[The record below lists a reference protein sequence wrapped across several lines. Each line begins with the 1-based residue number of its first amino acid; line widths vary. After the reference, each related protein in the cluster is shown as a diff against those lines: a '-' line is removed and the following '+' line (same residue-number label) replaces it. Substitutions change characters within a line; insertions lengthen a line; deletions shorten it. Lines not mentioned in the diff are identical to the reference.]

1 MIAKL
6 KGLVDSTGEDW
17 AVIDVNGVG
26 YMVSGSSRMLGSLPR
41 AGEAVALFVETIV
54 REDAISLFGFADAQE
69 RDLFRLLTSVQGVGA
84 KVALGILSALSPS
97 ELQNAIAAQDKT
109 AVARAKGVGPKVA
122 TRIVTELKDKVT
134 GLIFQPQGV
143 QMPATS
149 GAAPAAPA
157 ADNSVVA
164 DAVSALSNL
173 GYRPADAHGAVAKV
187 LSELGEDA
195 DVAAI
200 VPAALKELSSV

>member
-6 KGLVDSTGEDW
+6 KGLVDSSGEDW
-17 AVIDVNGVG
+17 VIMDVGGVG
-26 YMVSGSSRMLGSLPR
+26 YLVSGSSRMLSSLPR
-41 AGEAVALFVETIV
+41 PGEAAMLHIETIV
-54 REDAISLFGFADAQE
+54 REDAISLFGFADIQE

-84 KVALGILSALSPS
+84 KVALAILSTLSPTD
-97 ELQNAIAAQDKT
+97 LQNAIAAQDKT

-134 GLIFQPQGV
+134 GLVFKPKGV
-143 QMPATS
+143 EAPAS
-149 GAAPAAPA
+149 GAPQP
-157 ADNSVVA
+157 ADNSVIA

-173 GYRPADAHGAVAKV
+173 GYKPVDAHGAVAKV
-187 LSELGEDA
+187 LADLGDDA

-200 VPAALKELSSV
+200 VPAALKELSSI

>member
-17 AVIDVNGVG
+17 AIIDVQGVG
-26 YMVSGSSRMLGSLPR
+26 YLVSGSSRMLSSLPR
-41 AGEAVALFVETIV
+41 PGEAAMLHIETIV
-54 REDAISLFGFADAQE
+54 REDAISLFGFGDVLE

-84 KVALGILSALSPS
+84 KVALAILSALAPN

-134 GLIFQPQGV
+134 GLVFQPQGV
-143 QMPATS
+143 AMPATAS
-149 GAAPAAPA
+149 TAPA
-157 ADNSVVA
+157 ADTDTSVVA

-173 GYRPADAHGAVAKV
+173 GYRPTDAHGAVAKV
-187 LSELGEDA
+187 LGELGEDA
-195 DVAAI
+195 DVATI